1 MTLDALVALP
11 VSLALSILVA
21 RSIGPDVLGVY
32 NFANWVLSA
41 GMTVV
46 TTGVTFGMQQFAAE
60 RVGQGDIAGA
70 TAVLARG
77 LRWQL
82 GLIAVILT
90 AGIAITI
97 VVLARRSSVSP

>member
-1 MTLDALVALP
+1 MTLDALVSLP

-41 GMTVV
+41 GMAVV

-60 RVGQGDIAGA
+60 RS
-70 TAVLARG
+70 AR
-77 LRWQL
+77 
-82 GLIAVILT
+82 VT
-90 AGIAITI
+90 SP
-97 VVLARRSSVSP
+97 ARRRCWPGDCAGNWD